1 MQDGL
6 LSFMI
11 TEKNQEIKWREA
23 SEDEFEYIKEKY
35 ARPTAAITVGIA
47 FSLILMIATVGFV
60 IYCNIINHNAGVI
73 ICSIIVY
80 LVMLI
85 LIVATGYILFADI
98 RRLNCIYRKRFL
110 VSDATVRNKSVRM
123 RSRGKTS
130 VTIQFVTTTGVQL
143 CARSNG
149 LKPLAE
155 KGKSALILY
164 FGKNEKNNWKYVVKE

>member
-23 SEDEFEYIKEKY
+23 SEDKLEYIKEKY

-47 FSLILMIATVGFV
+47 FSLILMSATVGFV
-60 IYCNIINHNAGVI
+60 IYCNIVNHNAGVI

-85 LIVATGYILFADI
+85 LTKVFECDQEA
-98 RRLNCIYRKRFL
+98 
-110 VSDATVRNKSVRM
+110 
-123 RSRGKTS
+123 
-130 VTIQFVTTTGVQL
+130 
-143 CARSNG
+143 
-149 LKPLAE
+149 KPA
-155 KGKSALILY
+155 
-164 FGKNEKNNWKYVVKE
+164 

>member
-11 TEKNQEIKWREA
+11 TEKNQEIKWRGA

-47 FSLILMIATVGFV
+47 FSLILMI
-60 IYCNIINHNAGVI
+60 
-73 ICSIIVY
+73 
-80 LVMLI
+80 
-85 LIVATGYILFADI
+85 
-98 RRLNCIYRKRFL
+98 
-110 VSDATVRNKSVRM
+110 ATVRNKSVRM

>member
-1 MQDGL
+1 MLDGL

-11 TEKNQEIKWREA
+11 MEKNQEIKWREA

-60 IYCNIINHNAGVI
+60 IYCNIVNHNAGVI